1 MISFEH
7 ISAGYPGREVLHDVS
22 FTAPKGRVT
31 ALVGPNGCGKTTLLL
46 ISCGLLRPGSGRVLL
61 EGRPIS
67 SYSRRELARLI
78 SLLPQTREVPSVTV
92 ERLTAYGRY
101 PHLGPGKVLSIQDR
115 RLVEEALRQSGAYGL
130 RHRELRELSGGERQ
144 RAYISM
150 ALCQD
155 SGALLLDEPTTY
167 LDIGQKNQ
175 VMELIR
181 ELNSRGKTILTVL
194 HDLPL
199 AFGYS
204 DYVAVMAEGKLQAF
218 GTPGEVREA
227 AAKAFGVKQSVVAI
241 DGREQII
248 FY

>member
-1 MISFEH
+1 M
-7 ISAGYPGREVLHDVS
+7 
-22 FTAPKGRVT
+22 
-31 ALVGPNGCGKTTLLL
+31 
-46 ISCGLLRPGSGRVLL
+46 
-61 EGRPIS
+61 
-67 SYSRRELARLI
+67 
-78 SLLPQTREVPSVTV
+78 
-92 ERLTAYGRY
+92 
-101 PHLGPGKVLSIQDR
+101 LSIQDR
-115 RLVEEALRQSGAYGL
+115 RLVDNALRQSGAYEL

-227 AAKAFGVKQSVVAI
+227 AAKAFGVKQSIVAI